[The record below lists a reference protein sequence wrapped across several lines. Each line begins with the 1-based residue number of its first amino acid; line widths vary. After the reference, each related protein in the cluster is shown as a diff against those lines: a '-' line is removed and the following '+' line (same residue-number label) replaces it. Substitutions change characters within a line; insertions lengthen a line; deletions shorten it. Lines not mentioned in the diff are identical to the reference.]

1 LIKKTA
7 LNSLFVLLTPLVA
20 YSQGMGTQGMGTQG
34 IAGAINQSLSGA
46 IGAAGSVGNLNL
58 SPNIIRSIDPLPQAA
73 QTVTEIAQN
82 LGPLKPNEFQ
92 KFVLEVTGHKLQLYG
107 ASFFDNV
114 QMNHRNNQPGFAN
127 TQVPNIFAPV
137 ETSPVSGDYPIGQGD
152 QLIIRGWGSLEI
164 DVRAV
169 VDRNGNINIP
179 KIGVIPVGGV
189 KFSEAEG
196 VIKGAVNKNFKGF
209 EVSVSMGQM
218 RNITIYTVGQARRPG
233 SYTLSSMSTLATAFF
248 STGGPSGIGSMR
260 NILLKRNNK
269 VIAVF
274 DLYAFLLQGDSSGDI
289 KLIDGDVILIPEAL
303 GYAAL
308 IGKINNPAIYE
319 LKSKNESIKNLLSV
333 AGGLSITADPRRA
346 YIERLNPQDIPP
358 RKLIDIELSEAGK
371 NTVLAAGDIITIQP
385 ISMELTNSVSLRGNV
400 NQPTRI
406 SWRQGLRIR
415 DVIPSKDYLIS
426 KDSLRRQNE
435 VLFDSNQRERT
446 LRERELMSED
456 LLDDLALDHR
466 VDLRALRESSA
477 RLKEMDKTLSST
489 NSIVDPNFGAAS
501 KNNLAK
507 NDASKP
513 FIVDQEV
520 RNIESFREARQARMF
535 SKQAPIKINERSSE
549 YSVSEYIGNLY
560 DEINWDYAVIE
571 RVNRKNL
578 DVVLIPFN
586 LGNVLSDDK
595 SQDNLL
601 LEVGDIITVFSAND
615 IKVPISKRRTY
626 VRVEGEVER
635 PGIYQASSEDTLE
648 SIIRKAGG
656 LTYNAYLYGASFYR
670 EEVRKSQIE
679 NLDKLFRKL
688 EYETSGHLAVAS
700 QSLGAASDATIVQ
713 ARILSAQQARRDA
726 LERIRN
732 IRPEGRISL
741 GLEPERNNFINKLPN
756 IRLQNRD
763 RLVIPSRPDFVYVF
777 GAVNTESA
785 LIFKEGQ
792 SVKNYLDIAGVGI
805 GADRES
811 VILIRAD
818 GSALTGNG
826 SWFGGSIDSIKVMP
840 GDSIV
845 MPDKINRE
853 ASWSAIVR
861 NAKDATQIFYQLG
874 LGAAGL
880 KALGY

>member
-1 LIKKTA
+1 LIKKTV
-7 LNSLFVLLTPLVA
+7 LISLITLLAPFLA
-20 YSQGMGTQGMGTQG
+20 NAQGMGSQGMGTQG
-34 IAGAINQSLSGA
+34 AISQSISGA
-46 IGAAGSVGNLNL
+46 IGAAGSVGSINL
-58 SPNIIRSIDPLPQAA
+58 SPNTIRLIDPLPQAA
-73 QTVTEIAQN
+73 QTITDRAQN
-82 LGPLKPNEFQ
+82 LGPLKQNEFQ
-92 KFVLEVTGHKLQLYG
+92 KFVLEVTGYKLQLYG
-107 ASFFDNV
+107 ASFFDIV
-114 QMNHRNNQPGFAN
+114 QMNHRINQPGFTN
-127 TQVPNIFAPV
+127 TQLPNIYAPV

-179 KIGVIPVGGV
+179 KLGVIPVSGV
-189 KFSEAEG
+189 KFSEVEG
-196 VIKGAVNKNFKGF
+196 VIKAAVNRNFKGF
-209 EVSVSMGQM
+209 EVSVSMGQL

-233 SYTLSSMSTLATAFF
+233 SYTLSSMSTLASAFF
-248 STGGPSGIGSMR
+248 NTGGPSEIGSMR
-260 NILLKRNNK
+260 NIQLKRNNR
-269 VIAVF
+269 VIATF
-274 DLYAFLLQGDSSGDI
+274 DLYDFLLQGNSSGDI
-289 KLIDGDVILIPEAL
+289 KLIDGDVILIPEAI
-303 GYAAL
+303 GYVAL
-308 IGKINNPAIYE
+308 IGKINNPAVYE
-319 LKSKNESIKNLLSV
+319 LKSKNESIKNVLSV

-346 YIERLNPQDIPP
+346 YIERLYPQDIPP

-371 NTVLAAGDIITIQP
+371 NTVLVAGDIITIQP
-385 ISMELTNSVSLRGNV
+385 ISMELTNAVSLRGNV

-435 VLFDSNQRERT
+435 VLFDGDQRERT

-456 LLDDLALDHR
+456 LLDDLALDGR
-466 VDLRALRESSA
+466 VDLKALRESSA
-477 RLKEMDKTLSST
+477 RLKEIDKSILST
-489 NSIVDPNFGAAS
+489 NPLADPNFGAAS

-507 NDASKP
+507 NNAGKP
-513 FIVDQEV
+513 FAVDQEV
-520 RNIESFREARQARMF
+520 RSIESFREARQARLF
-535 SKQAPIKINERSSE
+535 SKQAAIKINERSSE
-549 YSVSEYIGNLY
+549 YSVSESIGNLY

-578 DVVLIPFN
+578 SVDLIPFN
-586 LGNVLSDDK
+586 LGNVLIDEKDR
-595 SQDNLL
+595 DNLL
-601 LEVGDIITVFSAND
+601 LEGGDVITVFSAND
-615 IKVPISKRRTY
+615 IKIPISKRRTY

-635 PGIYQASSEDTLE
+635 PGIYQASAEDTLE
-648 SIIRKAGG
+648 TIIKKAGG
-656 LTYNAYLYGASFYR
+656 LTHNAYIYGAAFYR

-679 NLDKLFRKL
+679 NLDKLLRKL

-700 QSLGAASDATIVQ
+700 QSLGAASDANIVQ
-713 ARILSAQQARRDA
+713 ARILSAQQSRRDA

-741 GLEPERNNFINKLPN
+741 GLVPEKNNFINKMPN

-792 SVKNYLDIAGVGI
+792 NVKNYLDIAGVGI
-805 GADRES
+805 GADRKS

-818 GSALTGNG
+818 GSALTSNE
-826 SWFGGSIDSIKVMP
+826 SWFSGSIDSIKVMP

-845 MPDKINRE
+845 LPDKINRE
-853 ASWSAIVR
+853 DSWSAIVR
-861 NAKDATQIFYQLG
+861 NAKDVTQIFYQLG